1 MNLAKVKFENTAI
14 EVATIDGVSHVAL
27 RPIADALQLD
37 WDTQRRNIRQD
48 PVLNPVTV
56 ITTATG
62 SDGKQYEMV
71 CLPLDYLNGWLFKI
85 NANRYKGQRREQII
99 RYQRECYR
107 VLARHFLGAA
117 VQTPAPAPAP
127 APVVPA
133 SMDALRE
140 AIERA
145 ARGETAALRY
155 ELHAFATRKGITDP
169 DELLELARAAMDY
182 PGRDKYPIMPSMPP
196 ERWQFGSVHP
206 ATVQRCIA
214 RAINQANK

>member
-1 MNLAKVKFENTAI
+1 
-14 EVATIDGVSHVAL
+14 
-27 RPIADALQLD
+27 
-37 WDTQRRNIRQD
+37 
-48 PVLNPVTV
+48 
-56 ITTATG
+56 
-62 SDGKQYEMV
+62 MV

-85 NANRYKGQRREQII
+85 NANRYKGDRRALII
-99 RYQRECYR
+99 KYQKECYR

-117 VQTPAPAPAP
+117 AQTPAPA

-155 ELHAFATRKGITDP
+155 ELHAFAIRKGITDP

-182 PGRDKYPIMPSMPP
+182 PGRDKYPVMPSIPP

>member
-1 MNLAKVKFENTAI
+1 MKTELIKFDSASI
-14 EVATIDGVSHVAL
+14 EVAVIDGKPCVAL
-27 RPIADALQLD
+27 RPICDALGLH
-37 WDTQRRNIRQD
+37 WGRQFESLKSD
-48 PVLNPVTV
+48 PVLSSVV
-56 ITTATG
+56 REMRTTGA
-62 SDGKQYEMV
+62 DGKQYDML

-85 NANRYKGQRREQII
+85 NANRYKGDRRALII
-99 RYQRECYR
+99 RYQKECYR
-107 VLARHFLGAA
+107 VLARHFLGTAA
-117 VQTPAPAPAP
+117 PTPAPA

-155 ELHAFATRKGITDP
+155 ELHAFAIRKGIVDP